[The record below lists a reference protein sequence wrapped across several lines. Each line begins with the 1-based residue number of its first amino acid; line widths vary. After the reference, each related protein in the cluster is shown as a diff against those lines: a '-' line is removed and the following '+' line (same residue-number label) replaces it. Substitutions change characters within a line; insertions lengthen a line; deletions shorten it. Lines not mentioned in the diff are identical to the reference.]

1 MLFLRTSSPVKF
13 SHGYQSYRPGGSVY
27 GSNPDSIS
35 ESDMPTCIYV
45 GGAAGYSSVDKDG
58 KRGGTPCYIPPGG
71 AEHDCPVGSY
81 DETAIDAC

>member
-1 MLFLRTSSPVKF
+1 
-13 SHGYQSYRPGGSVY
+13 
-27 GSNPDSIS
+27 
-35 ESDMPTCIYV
+35 MPTCIYV